1 MLKLTKKADYALIA
15 MRHLAI
21 SEKSASAERKDVLH
35 VISAKDLAESYGMPQ
50 QLLAKILQRL
60 AKAGLLV
67 SHHGNNGG
75 YVLARSPLT
84 ISALE
89 IIEAIDG
96 PMSMTSC
103 HTDPNCVQS
112 VKCTVRD
119 PLRKVND
126 KIREALMRVKIADMG
141 EQESAEPAHTP
152 QAVADLVRL
161 S

>member
-15 MRHLAI
+15 MRHLAMQ
-21 SEKSASAERKDVLH
+21 SVSNATATT
-35 VISAKDLAESYGMPQ
+35 SAKDLADSYGIPQ

-60 AKAGLLV
+60 AKAGLV
-67 SHHGNNGG
+67 ISHQGIHGG
-75 YVLARSPLT
+75 YALARTPRT

-126 KIREALMRVKIADMG
+126 KIREALLRVKIADMG
-141 EQESAEPAHTP
+141 QDEAVEESHESVA
-152 QAVADLVRL
+152 ADLVRL
-161 S
+161 I

>member
-15 MRHLAI
+15 MRHLAMQ
-21 SEKSASAERKDVLH
+21 SASGNAAATT
-35 VISAKDLAESYGMPQ
+35 SAKDLADSYGIPQ

-60 AKAGLLV
+60 AKAGLMI
-67 SHHGNNGG
+67 SHQGIHGG
-75 YVLARSPLT
+75 YTLARPART

-126 KIREALMRVKIADMG
+126 KIREALLRVKIADMG
-141 EQESAEPAHTP
+141 QDEAMEESHESVA
-152 QAVADLVRL
+152 ADLVRL
-161 S
+161 V